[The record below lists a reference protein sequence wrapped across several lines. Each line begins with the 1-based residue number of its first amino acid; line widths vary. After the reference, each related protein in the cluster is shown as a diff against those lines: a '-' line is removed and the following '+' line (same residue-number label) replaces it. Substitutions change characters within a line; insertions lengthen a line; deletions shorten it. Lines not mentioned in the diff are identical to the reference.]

1 MEITSL
7 SEMWPLQLLLFVTGL
22 SIGSF
27 LNVVIY
33 RLPRNKSVIWP
44 RSYCPSCEKLIPFYL
59 NIPIV
64 GYLILLGKC
73 KFCGATISPRYLII
87 ELISGLTVVGF
98 FAYFGFNLQALAA
111 VVLTLVLIPVFFI
124 DFEHRIIPDVIS
136 IPGIVIGFGLSFVTA
151 EPGWIGSL
159 IGILLGGGGLLSLGL
174 LGDYLF
180 KKESLGGGD
189 VKLAAMLGAFLGWQK
204 VLFVFISSAMLG
216 LIGAVIMMALSKKIR
231 ETHQIPFGPFLAA
244 AAVIALFFG
253 DKLISLYLEHFFNT

>member
-1 MEITSL
+1 
-7 SEMWPLQLLLFVTGL
+7 MWPVYLLLFAAGL

-33 RLPRNKSVIWP
+33 RLPRNKSVVWP
-44 RSYCPSCEKLIPFYL
+44 RSYCPSCEKVIPFYL
-59 NIPIV
+59 NIPILSYV
-64 GYLILLGKC
+64 ILMGKC
-73 KFCGATISPRYLII
+73 KYCGARISPRYLII
-87 ELISGLTVVGF
+87 ELISGLTVVGYF
-98 FAYFGFNLQALAA
+98 TYFGFSLQALAA

-136 IPGIVIGFGLSFVTA
+136 IPGIAIGFGLSFVTA

-174 LGDYLF
+174 LGDFLF

-204 VLFVFISSAMLG
+204 VLFVFISSAALG
-216 LIGAVIMMALSKKIR
+216 LIGAVIMMALSKKMR

-253 DKLISLYLEHFFNT
+253 DKLISLYLEHFFNV

>member
-1 MEITSL
+1 
-7 SEMWPLQLLLFVTGL
+7 MWPVQLLLFVVGL

-44 RSYCPSCEKLIPFYL
+44 RSYCPSCEKVIPFYL

-64 GYLILLGKC
+64 GYVILMGRC
-73 KFCGATISPRYLII
+73 KYCGVRISPRYLII

-98 FAYFGFNLQALAA
+98 FTYFGFNLQALAA

-136 IPGIVIGFGLSFVTA
+136 IPGIAIGFGLSFVTA

-189 VKLAAMLGAFLGWQK
+189 VKLAAMLGAFLGWEK
-204 VLFVFISSAMLG
+204 VLFVFISSAVLG
-216 LIGAVIMMALSKKIR
+216 LIGAVIMMALSKKMR

>member
-1 MEITSL
+1 MEIASL
-7 SEMWPLQLLLFVTGL
+7 SEMWPIQLLLFAAGL

-33 RLPRNKSVIWP
+33 RLPRNKSVVWP
-44 RSYCPSCEKLIPFYL
+44 RSYCPSCEKVIPFYL

-64 GYLILLGKC
+64 SYVILMGKC
-73 KFCGATISPRYLII
+73 RYCGARISPRYLII
-87 ELISGLTVVGF
+87 ELISGLTVVGYF
-98 FAYFGFNLQALAA
+98 TYFGLNLQALAA

-136 IPGIVIGFGLSFVTA
+136 IPGIAIGFGLSFVTA

-216 LIGAVIMMALSKKIR
+216 LIGAVIMIALSKKMR

-253 DKLISLYLEHFFNT
+253 DKLISLYLEHFFNV

>member
-7 SEMWPLQLLLFVTGL
+7 SEMWPIHLLLFAVGL

-33 RLPRNKSVIWP
+33 RLPRNKSVVLP
-44 RSYCPSCEKLIPFYL
+44 RSYCPSCEKVIPFYL
-59 NIPIV
+59 NIPII
-64 GYLILLGKC
+64 GYLILMGKC
-73 KFCGATISPRYLII
+73 KYCGARISPRYLII
-87 ELISGLTVVGF
+87 ELMSGLTVVCY
-98 FAYFGFNLQALAA
+98 FAYFGMNLQALAA
-111 VVLTLVLIPVFFI
+111 VVLTLVLIPVLFI

-136 IPGIVIGFGLSFVTA
+136 IPGIVIGFGLSFVTP

-204 VLFVFISSAMLG
+204 VLFVFISSAVLG
-216 LIGAVIMMALSKKIR
+216 LIGAVIMMALSRKMR

-244 AAVIALFFG
+244 AAVVALFFG
-253 DKLISLYLEHFFNT
+253 DKLISLYLEHFFNS